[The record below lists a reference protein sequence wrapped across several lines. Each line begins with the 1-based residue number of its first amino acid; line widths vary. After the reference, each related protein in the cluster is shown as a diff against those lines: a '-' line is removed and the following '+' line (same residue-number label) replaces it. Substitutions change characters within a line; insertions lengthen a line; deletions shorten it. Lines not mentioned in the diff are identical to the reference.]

1 MANARPGF
9 LPSRICHQPGFET
22 GSKDRL
28 RLFLS
33 PQAGYALPGR
43 FRNLAIVNVNRTI
56 FEELPLITPPENG
69 RVADRPAGALTAACD
84 WLNPI
89 TQRVFIAVVLAIAVS
104 RAPEALAQPA
114 EAEEVM
120 EDEMEEGA
128 EEPPRANPIG
138 AALKRLF
145 RPQVR
150 QEDGSEPEEDD
161 AGAEGEQF
169 NRAAKDPKSIG
180 LLRGARKELAAGN
193 ASSAFEFYQKLLDL
207 PEDSVVPT
215 GNEEWGSARGV
226 ALEELSKLPPQT
238 LTKLRDQFAPL
249 AQRLLGDARQRADR
263 HAIAKVAFRFLYTP
277 AGEDAA
283 NELASR
289 HIDLAEYTQAAL
301 WLERISLFGGPL
313 SQLPAWQAKATFVAR
328 EANSAALLKR
338 FPADRDLTVT
348 LGGKPQPLVD
358 WLKAS
363 ESVNRVARLERR
375 NEFPTLLGNESRR
388 ATASLPRP
396 SLVAQ
401 RKHPFSRS
409 VALRQKIDARRAE
422 LEPLNLSLIPASV
435 PVSAQGLVFYR
446 DLQAVRAFN
455 PVSGQVVWETEEGL
469 SAHRMLTGLV
479 DSGYRGGSSEV
490 TQYDFDAQ
498 GTVGSFHPLTT
509 FLYRDHLQGQIAAD
523 RERLYLIE
531 DQACLTRTTP
541 GGHWSFEDD
550 GVDPFGQDWSTNRLV
565 AYDISTGRQVW
576 SCGGR
581 PLFDE
586 QNGVL
591 SQAYFLG
598 VPVSDAETAYVVF
611 SKLGEVRLAA
621 IDCETGRVRWTQL
634 LAYSDSRIEQDIA
647 RRWFS
652 AQPSIAGGLVIC
664 PTTVGWLVTVDAE
677 SGSIVW
683 AQRTDMNASY
693 NDDDGTPEAPLI
705 SASELGQQWLSTPPV
720 VTERLVVSA
729 PTESPYL
736 YCFELGTGRE
746 LWKLGRSNSQ
756 YVAGMTQAHCLLVAS
771 DQVLA
776 VRLSDGVI
784 VQKHSFGKLRPTGR
798 ALIVKNELWV
808 PLSSGNLQVLDLETL
823 ALVRELSTADGNGQL
838 GNLVPVEGL
847 LVSLTPDGVEVFG
860 PEVEQVAQ
868 PSIEAISNPTERLSL
883 AQQAAAQRADGRV
896 IELLSPIDPNAL
908 HEEQL
913 SIYRQLFREA
923 ITRRL
928 AVSRSTAD
936 LNLLEKLAVTNED
949 RWQCEVERYLL
960 VRDQKSPIV
969 AIKHLIGLSEKSID
983 LQVLVPR
990 LDDPLIDVTRER
1002 WLANELA
1009 RLYDNS
1015 TPGQQTE
1022 IAQVIEQSIG
1032 QVSAATEEQ
1041 LAKSLV
1047 LYSFLPVATTVRLE
1061 LAERM
1066 FLARNL
1072 IAAEYAL
1079 LPLLKA
1085 GHSSRRVA
1093 LAHLAKICRKYP
1105 LPADAVWY
1113 AKQLL
1118 AENPDFSG
1126 GQQILD
1132 LAKKEVPRPT
1142 IVQWQQGPL
1151 KIEQFGS
1158 GNYQPPRQELL
1169 LSEQL
1174 PSGLGLSAEIDQEHE
1189 RLVCVSR
1196 DGSGPGWSPP
1206 LRANAGQQQNGHAFS
1221 YHSGHRLLVA
1231 YNDVIHLF
1239 SPWEQRLLWAVPM
1252 EPQVDDG
1259 RYARHT
1265 PLAMRQSLYTADTM
1279 QGIAPLLAGTG
1290 HDRIV
1295 AVGDQYVAYRHQ
1307 RTLTVLDGLTG
1318 RVMWRYSRLPAN
1330 TSIIGLP
1337 ERILL
1342 MGPARSTVEL
1352 LHASDGTRLP
1362 SIGLGQLLSRT
1373 FTQSQN
1379 GLVLLEPGNNFLG
1392 VFAGKATLKC
1402 YDPVTQETRWSQK
1415 LHAKT
1420 LVGDLQEDELL
1431 VVEPE
1436 QTVSVLNAVTGQS
1449 RLLEPFPG
1457 EPLRSSS
1464 ANYTLK
1470 DNDRIYVVA
1479 GNSSMAQVHYY
1490 AESIPSLAAQDRVIA
1505 WDRQTGKYLW
1515 TYQAGGQNLL
1525 IDRFTSSPALI
1536 FLSRT
1541 YQDRANLGY
1550 TTLRVTV
1557 ISKVTGNPLH
1567 EVTIPTNYSGFHS
1580 LEIPRGTP
1588 YVDLISYSS
1597 RLRVSPAGQMGPR
1610 SPSESTPEPLPVS
1623 PRRKE

>member
-1 MANARPGF
+1 VA
-9 LPSRICHQPGFET
+9 
-22 GSKDRL
+22 GSTEL
-28 RLFLS
+28 
-33 PQAGYALPGR
+33 GR
-43 FRNLAIVNVNRTI
+43 FKSLAIVNVNRNT
-56 FEELPLITPPENG
+56 FDHHPLIQAADDG
-69 RVADRPAGALTAACD
+69 R
-84 WLNPI
+84 
-89 TQRVFIAVVLAIAVS
+89 RVPRLVS
-104 RAPEALAQPA
+104 CLMVGLVRFEALNWARCWWVVATVLVTSICQLPAAMAQPA
-114 EAEEVM
+114 AEEVM
-120 EDEMEEGA
+120 EEEAEGEDEV
-128 EEPPRANPIG
+128 PPRANPIG

-145 RPQVR
+145 QPQVR
-150 QEDGSEPEEDD
+150 EDDGSGGEE
-161 AGAEGEQF
+161 GNTEAEGEQF
-169 NRAAKDPKSIG
+169 NRAARDPKSIS

-193 ASSAFEFYQKLLDL
+193 ASSAFELFQKLLDL

-215 GNEEWGSARGV
+215 GSDEWGSARGV
-226 ALEELSKLPPQT
+226 ALEEMAKLPAQT
-238 LTKLRDQFAPL
+238 LANLRDQFAPL
-249 AQRLLGDARQRADR
+249 AQRLLNDARLQGDR
-263 HAIAKVAFRFLYTP
+263 YAIAKVALRFLYTP
-277 AGEDAA
+277 AGEEAA

-289 HIDLAEYTQAAL
+289 HIDLSEYTQAAL
-301 WLERISLFGGPL
+301 WLERISWFGGPL
-313 SQLPAWQAKATFVAR
+313 TQLPAWQAKAAFVAR
-328 EANSAALLKR
+328 EANSPALQKR
-338 FPADRDLTVT
+338 YPADREQTVT
-348 LGGKPQPLVD
+348 LGGKAQS
-358 WLKAS
+358 LKAWLQAS
-363 ESVNRVARLERR
+363 RSVNRAARMQRQS
-375 NEFPTLLGNESRR
+375 EFPTVLGNESRR
-388 ATASLPRP
+388 ATAILPRP

-401 RKHPFSRS
+401 RKHPFSQS
-409 VALRQKIDARRAE
+409 VVLRQKIDARRAE
-422 LEPLNLSLIPASV
+422 LEPLNLTLIPASV
-435 PVSAQGLVFYR
+435 PISARGMVFYR
-446 DLQAVRAFN
+446 DLQSVRAFN
-455 PVSGQVVWETEEGL
+455 PVTGQVVWETEEGL
-469 SAHRMLTGLV
+469 SAHRMLTGLIN
-479 DSGYRGGSSEV
+479 SGYRGGSSEV

-523 RERLYLIE
+523 GDRLYLIE

-541 GGHWSFEDD
+541 GGHWSFEED
-550 GVDPFGQDWSTNRLV
+550 GIDPFGQDWSTNRLV
-565 AYDISTGRQVW
+565 AYDISTGRQMW
-576 SCGGR
+576 SVGGR
-581 PLFDE
+581 SLFED

-591 SQAYFLG
+591 SKAYFLG
-598 VPVSDAETAYVVF
+598 VPVSDGETAYVVF

-621 IDCETGRVRWTQL
+621 IECETGRLRWTQL

-652 AQPSIAGGLVIC
+652 AQPSIAGGLIVC

-683 AQRTDMNASY
+683 AQRTDLNATY
-693 NDDDGTPEAPLI
+693 NDDDGTPAAPLI
-705 SASELGQQWLSTPPV
+705 NASEIGQQWLSTPPV
-720 VTERLVVSA
+720 VTEGLVVSA

-736 YCFELGTGRE
+736 YCFDLGTGRE
-746 LWKLGRSNSQ
+746 LWKLGRSTSQ
-756 YVAGMTQAHCLLVAS
+756 YVAGLTQTNCLLVAT

-776 VRLSDGVI
+776 VRLTDGSTI
-784 VQKHSFGKLRPTGR
+784 QKHSLGKLRPTGR
-798 ALIVKNELWV
+798 ALIVQNELWV
-808 PLSSGNLQVLDLETL
+808 PLSGGNLRVLDVESL

-838 GNLVPVEGL
+838 GNLVPVERL
-847 LVSLTPDGVEVFG
+847 LVSLTPDGLEVFG
-860 PEVEQVAQ
+860 PEVEQSAQ
-868 PSIEAISNPTERLSL
+868 QLVETVTRPAERLSL
-883 AQQAAAQRADGRV
+883 AQQAAAQRADSRV
-896 IELLSPIDPNAL
+896 IELLSPIDTNAL
-908 HEEQL
+908 QEEQL
-913 SIYRQLFREA
+913 SVYRQLFREA
-923 ITRRL
+923 IVRRL

-936 LNLLEKLAVTNED
+936 LNLLEKLAVTDED
-949 RWQCEVERYLL
+949 RWQVETESYLL
-960 VRDQKSPIV
+960 VRDHKSPIV
-969 AIKHLIGLSEKSID
+969 AIRHLIGLSNRNID

-990 LDDPLIDVTRER
+990 QDDPVIEVTRER
-1002 WLANELA
+1002 WVANELA
-1009 RLYDNS
+1009 QLYDKS
-1015 TPGQQTE
+1015 TPAQQTE
-1022 IAQVIEQSIG
+1022 IQQVIEQSIG
-1032 QVSAATEEQ
+1032 PVSAATEEE

-1061 LAERM
+1061 LAERL
-1066 FLARNL
+1066 FVARNL

-1085 GHSSRRVA
+1085 GHSSRPLALARVA
-1093 LAHLAKICRKYP
+1093 RICRKYP
-1105 LPADAVWY
+1105 LPGDAAY
-1113 AKQLL
+1113 FAKRLL
-1118 AENPDFSG
+1118 AESPDFPDG
-1126 GQQILD
+1126 EQIFE
-1132 LAKKEVPRPT
+1132 LAKKDIPRPT
-1142 IVQWQQGPL
+1142 IAQWKQGPL

-1206 LRANAGQQQNGHAFS
+1206 LRAGAGQQQNGHAFS
-1221 YHSGHRLLVA
+1221 YHVGHRLLVA

-1279 QGIAPLLAGTG
+1279 QGIAPLLSGTG

-1295 AVGDQYVAYRHQ
+1295 AVGEQYVAYRHQ

-1318 RVMWRYSRLPAN
+1318 RVIWRYSRLPAN

-1415 LHAKT
+1415 MHAKT
-1420 LVGDLQEDELL
+1420 LVGDLLEDELL
-1431 VVEPE
+1431 LVEPE

-1597 RLRVSPAGQMGPR
+1597 RLRVSPAGLMGPT

>member
-1 MANARPGF
+1 
-9 LPSRICHQPGFET
+9 LPEPILTISAAIVVT
-22 GSKDRL
+22 GS
-28 RLFLS
+28 
-33 PQAGYALPGR
+33 GR
-43 FRNLAIVNVNRTI
+43 FKNLANVNVNRTT
-56 FEELPLITPPENG
+56 FDHQPPLQHAGNG
-69 RVADRPAGALTAACD
+69 RGVLPIVARLMDRAVRFSALNRAGCWCL
-84 WLNPI
+84 
-89 TQRVFIAVVLAIAVS
+89 LAIVLVAS
-104 RAPEALAQPA
+104 ICQSSAAIAQPV
-114 EAEEVM
+114 AEEVM
-120 EDEMEEGA
+120 EEEAEDEA
-128 EEPPRANPIG
+128 EVPPKANPIG

-145 RPQVR
+145 GPQAR
-150 QEDGSEPEEDD
+150 EDEGSEAEEDD
-161 AGAEGEQF
+161 TAAEGEQF
-169 NRAAKDPKSIG
+169 NRAARDPKSIG
-180 LLRGARKELAAGN
+180 LLRGARKELGAGN
-193 ASSAFEFYQKLLDL
+193 SSSAFEFYQKLLDL

-215 GNEEWGSARGV
+215 ARDEWGSARGV
-226 ALEELSKLPPQT
+226 ALEEMAKLPAET
-238 LTKLRDQFAPL
+238 LAKLRDQFAPL
-249 AQRLLGDARQRADR
+249 AQRLLNDARQRGDR
-263 HAIAKVAFRFLYTP
+263 YAIAKVAFRFLYTP
-277 AGEDAA
+277 AGEEAA

-289 HIDLAEYTQAAL
+289 HIDLAEYTQGAL
-301 WLERISLFGGPL
+301 WLERMSWFGGPL
-313 SQLPAWQAKATFVAR
+313 TQLPAWQAKASFVAR
-328 EANSAALLKR
+328 KANSEALQNR
-338 FPADRDLTVT
+338 YPADRELTVA
-348 LGGKPQPLVD
+348 LGGKQQSLTS
-358 WLKAS
+358 WLQTS
-363 ESVNRVARLERR
+363 ESVIRVAHAKQQS
-375 NEFPTLLGNESRR
+375 EFPTVLGNASRR

-409 VALRQKIDARRAE
+409 VVLRQKIDARRAE
-422 LEPLNLSLIPASV
+422 LEPLNLTLIPASV
-435 PVSAQGLVFYR
+435 PISARGMVFYR

-455 PVSGQVVWETEEGL
+455 PVTGQVVWETEEGL

-479 DSGYRGGSSEV
+479 NSGYRGGSNEV
-490 TQYDFDAQ
+490 TQYDFDSQ

-523 RERLYLIE
+523 GDRLYLIE

-541 GGHWSFEDD
+541 GGHWSFEED

-576 SCGGR
+576 SVGGR
-581 PLFDE
+581 PLFED
-586 QNGVL
+586 QNGLL
-591 SQAYFLG
+591 SKAYFLG
-598 VPVSDAETAYVVF
+598 VPVSDGETAYVLF

-621 IDCETGRVRWTQL
+621 IECATGRLRWTQL

-652 AQPSIAGGLVIC
+652 GQPSITGGLIVC

-683 AQRTDMNASY
+683 AQRTDLNATY
-693 NDDDGTPEAPLI
+693 NDDDGTPAAPLI
-705 SASELGQQWLSTPPV
+705 NASEIGQQWLSTPPL
-720 VTERLVVSA
+720 VTEGLVVSA

-736 YCFELGTGRE
+736 YCFDLETGRE
-746 LWKLGRSNSQ
+746 RWKLSRSTSQ
-756 YVAGMTQAHCLLVAS
+756 YVAGLTQTNCVLVAS

-776 VRLSDGVI
+776 VRLIDGSTA
-784 VQKHSFGKLRPTGR
+784 QKHSFGKLRPTGR
-798 ALIVKNELWV
+798 ALLVQNELWV
-808 PLSSGNLQVLDLETL
+808 PLSGGTLRVLDIETL

-860 PEVEQVAQ
+860 PEAEQSAQQLVEN
-868 PSIEAISNPTERLSL
+868 ITNPAERLSL
-883 AQQAAAQRADGRV
+883 AQQAAAQRADSRV
-896 IELLSPIDPNAL
+896 IELLTPIDTKAL
-908 HEEQL
+908 QEEQL
-913 SIYRQLFREA
+913 TVYRQLFREA
-923 ITRRL
+923 IVRRL
-928 AVSRSTAD
+928 AVSRSAAD
-936 LNLLEKLAVTNED
+936 LNLLEKLAVTDDD
-949 RWQCEVERYLL
+949 RWQVETERYLL
-960 VRDQKSPIV
+960 VRDQKSPIAAV
-969 AIKHLIGLSEKSID
+969 KHVIDLSKSNVD

-990 LDDPLIDVTRER
+990 QDDPVIEVTRER
-1002 WLANELA
+1002 WIANELA
-1009 RLYDNS
+1009 QLYNKS
-1015 TPGQQTE
+1015 TPAQQLE
-1022 IAQVIEQSIG
+1022 FQQAVDQSIG
-1032 QVSAATEEQ
+1032 PFNAATEEQ
-1041 LAKSLV
+1041 LAKSLI
-1047 LYSFLPVATTVRLE
+1047 LYSFLPVATTMRLE
-1061 LAERM
+1061 LAERL
-1066 FLARNL
+1066 FAARNL
-1072 IAAEYAL
+1072 IAAEYTL
-1079 LPLLKA
+1079 LPLLKV
-1085 GHSSRRVA
+1085 GHSSRPLA
-1093 LAHLAKICRKYP
+1093 LACMARICRKYP
-1105 LPADAVWY
+1105 LPGDAAHF

-1118 AENPDFSG
+1118 AENPDFPG
-1126 GQQILD
+1126 GQQIFD
-1132 LAKKEVPRPT
+1132 LAKKEIVRPA
-1142 IVQWQQGPL
+1142 IAQWKQGPL
-1151 KIEQFGS
+1151 KVEQFGS

-1169 LSEQL
+1169 LSERL

-1189 RLVCVSR
+1189 RLVSVSR
-1196 DGSGPGWSPP
+1196 DGSGPAWSPP
-1206 LRANAGQQQNGHAFS
+1206 LRAGAGQQQNSHAFS
-1221 YHSGHRLLVA
+1221 HHVSHRLLVA

-1252 EPQVDDG
+1252 EPQIDDG

-1265 PLAMRQSLYTADTM
+1265 PLSMRQSLYTADTM
-1279 QGIAPLLAGTG
+1279 QGIAPLLSGTG

-1295 AVGDQYVAYRHQ
+1295 AVGEQYVAYRHQ

-1318 RVMWRYSRLPAN
+1318 RVIWRYSRLPAN
-1330 TSIIGLP
+1330 TSIVGLP

-1362 SIGLGQLLSRT
+1362 SIGLGQLLGRT

-1379 GLVLLEPGNNFLG
+1379 GLVLLEPGSNFLG

-1402 YDPVTQETRWSQK
+1402 YDPVTQETRWSHK

-1420 LVGDLQEDELL
+1420 LVGDLLEDELL
-1431 VVEPE
+1431 LVEPE

-1470 DNDRIYVVA
+1470 DNDRIYIVA

-1557 ISKVTGNPLH
+1557 ISKVTGNVLH

-1580 LEIPRGTP
+1580 LEISRGTP

-1597 RLRVSPAGQMGPR
+1597 RLRVSPAGLMGPS
-1610 SPSESTPEPLPVS
+1610 SPPESPPEPLPVL